1 MRLLYDYLS
10 RQKHLLGAALLLA
23 TINQVFSLLDPQVFR
38 LIVDRYAVKLGH
50 IEQSVFVKGVL
61 VLLLAY
67 VGVALVSRIAKNFQ
81 DYFVNVIAQRVGAQ
95 LYERSVTHSF
105 SLPYAVFEDQRS
117 GEILQVMHKA
127 RADAQQLITNCIN
140 MIFVSLVGLVFVTIY
155 GFTVHWAIGTVYVL
169 LAPVIGT
176 FMFFTSRKIKV
187 QQRVIVRQTAELAGS
202 TTETL
207 RNVELV
213 KSLGLERQEIGR
225 LNDVNGRILALEL
238 KKIRFIR
245 FYSFLQGTVIN
256 TTRAALLFLM
266 LFLLFRTEITI
277 GQFFALFFYSF
288 PIFSPLA
295 ELGAMIAQYQ
305 EAKASMEK
313 LDDVLQIEPAP
324 KPLNPKPLGPLEAVS
339 FDDVTFTYPSSASP
353 SLENVNLTVRAGD
366 TIAFVGPSGS
376 GKTSLVKLLVGL
388 YRPTSGRL
396 CVNGIDANEVDAD
409 AMRAR
414 IGLVTQ
420 ETQLFAGTIRDN
432 LLFVNPAATDD
443 DCLAV
448 LRQAAALPIIERGG
462 LGLDT
467 KIGEGGIKISGG
479 ERQRLAIARALLRQP
494 ELIIFD
500 EATSSLDSITEKSIT
515 ETIRNLTTGQ
525 HRRMTVLVAHRLST
539 IAHAKR
545 IYVLAKGHIVETG
558 THDSLLA
565 TGGLYAAL
573 WREQSARREQ
583 PVAAA

>member
-1 MRLLYDYLS
+1 MHLLREYLA
-10 RQKHLLGAALLLA
+10 RWKHLVFAALLLA
-23 TINQVFSLLDPQVFR
+23 TVNQVFSLLDPQVFR
-38 LIVDRYAVKLGH
+38 LIVDRYATH
-50 IEQSVFVKGVL
+50 MTAMPANVFVKGVL
-61 VLLLAY
+61 ILLLAY

-81 DYFVNVIAQRVGAQ
+81 DYFVNVISQRVGAR
-95 LYERSVTHSF
+95 LYERSVSHSL

-127 RADAQQLITNCIN
+127 RADAQQLITNVVN
-140 MIFVSLVGLVFVTIY
+140 MIFVSLVGFLFVTVY
-155 GFTVHWAIGTVYVL
+155 GFTVHWSVGAVYVL
-169 LAPVIGT
+169 LAPIIGT

-187 QQRVIVRQTAELAGS
+187 QQRIIVRQTAELAGS

-213 KSLGLERQEIGR
+213 KSLGLERQEIAR
-225 LNDVNGRILALEL
+225 LNDVNGRILELEL
-238 KKIRFIR
+238 KKIRFVR
-245 FYSFLQGTVIN
+245 FYSFMQGTVIN
-256 TTRAALLFLM
+256 GTRAGLLFLI
-266 LFLLFRTEITI
+266 LWLLYARSITI

-313 LDDVLQIEPAP
+313 LEEVLKLPPAP
-324 KPLNPKPLGPLEAVS
+324 KPANPVPLGPLAAVG
-339 FDDVTFTYPSSASP
+339 FENVTFTYPSSSTP
-353 SLENVNLTVRAGD
+353 SLEEITLSLRGGD

-388 YRPTSGRL
+388 YRPTEGQL
-396 CVNGIDANEVDAD
+396 CVNGVDAMEVDAD
-409 AMRAR
+409 ALRER

-432 LLFVNPAATDD
+432 LLFVNPKATDAE
-443 DCLAV
+443 CIEV
-448 LRQAAALPIIERGG
+448 LEQAAALPIIERGG

-479 ERQRLAIARALLRQP
+479 ERQRLAIARALLRRP
-494 ELIIFD
+494 ELMIFD
-500 EATSSLDSITEKSIT
+500 EATSSLDSITEKAIT
-515 ETIRNLTTGQ
+515 ETIRHLTSGEL
-525 HRRMTVLVAHRLST
+525 RRMTVLVAHRLST

-545 IYVLAKGHIVETG
+545 IYVLAKGRIVETG

-565 TGGLYAAL
+565 KNGLYAAL
-573 WREQSARREQ
+573 WQEQSARRE
-583 PVAAA
+583 AA